1 MIRPVLTATALAL
14 VLSAPAIAQQ
24 EQEPEAAP
32 TQTQEMEAT
41 DPAPA
46 EQMEGQAAD
55 EPAAPDAGMAE
66 DQPEEP
72 AGTDTGVA
80 GDQPEEPTA
89 PDAGMAEDQPEEPA
103 DPGMAQDEP
112 AAPAATEQAAEEQP
126 QEEIALEG
134 GFIPEQQDNQL
145 LASELMNASV
155 IGAEGDDIGDISDF
169 LVDPEGGIHGVVV
182 SVGGFLGLGAKDVAL
197 PWTDV
202 QHSTEEQVLNVNY
215 TREDLENAPD
225 FMTRA
230 DIQAEQDAAAA
241 QQQAPEGAVPAPAAP
256 SQ

>member
-80 GDQPEEPTA
+80 GDQPEEP
-89 PDAGMAEDQPEEPA
+89 A
-103 DPGMAQDEP
+103 DPGIAQDEP

-126 QEEIALEG
+126 QEEITLEG

-197 PWTDV
+197 PWSDV
-202 QHSTEEQVLNVNY
+202 QHSTDEQVLNVDY